1 MSYMSSETSYLN
13 DIDKLNSLL
22 VSLDYDEN
30 RMQEIIKSYTCDATR
45 LVNNSEHSASKS
57 RSIGII
63 GYGAMGRL
71 YTKTLTDDGWKVNIC
86 DLQENYNAIEEE
98 LKGFSNKDH
107 VTLFKDYTTV
117 IENSYF
123 VMFCTEAHVISA
135 MLENIKDKSI
145 LKNKILGGQSSS
157 KTIEVV
163 NLLKYTQGLDTDII
177 TLHSMHGPTVPTK
190 GQSLAIIPVRLHD
203 PRNLDFVD
211 SFTTCF
217 ESNKKFLTFIAHDK
231 TTANTQGLTHCAFI
245 NMGKAWYLAGK
256 YPWLY
261 DTNNTNPLE
270 VFKVNLT
277 FRIYGNNPHVYSNLA
292 MMNPYSIDAIQVFSK
307 NCEIINEM
315 ITNGQGDRLF
325 EILTTSFKNVFGD
338 FEFENDCD
346 NSATNNENTHL
357 SLLALL
363 KTWNDCSIDPIADK
377 FLSTPLYKLLLL
389 SVMRLFSNKDLLV
402 IATRSTKY
410 SDDDRNYVDSVKEY
424 SHMISVQD
432 TDAFNDSFN
441 KVVHYFQGDDM
452 EVVKKK
458 AQKMILELNE

>member
-1 MSYMSSETSYLN
+1 MSSETSYLN
-13 DIDKLNSLL
+13 DMDKLKSLL
-22 VSLDYDEN
+22 VTLDYDEN
-30 RMQEIIKSYTCDATR
+30 RMQEFIRNYTSDTAR
-45 LVNNSEHSASKS
+45 PVHNSDYSSARS

-71 YTKTLTDDGWKVNIC
+71 YTKTLTDDKWHVNIC
-86 DLQENYNAIEEE
+86 DLPENYNSIEKE
-98 LKGFSNKDH
+98 LKEYSNKEF
-107 VTLFKDYTTV
+107 VTLFKDYITV
-117 IENSYF
+117 IEKSDF
-123 VMFCTEAHVISA
+123 IMFSTEAHIISV

-163 NLLKYTQGLDTDII
+163 NLLKHTQGLDTDII

-211 SFTTCF
+211 SFTNCF

-245 NMGKAWYLAGK
+245 NMGKAWYLIGK

-261 DTNNTNPLE
+261 DTNNTHPLE

-292 MMNPYSIDAIQVFSK
+292 MMNPYSVNAIKVFSK
-307 NCEIINEM
+307 NCEIINNM
-315 ITNGQGDRLF
+315 ITTGQGDSLF
-325 EILTTSFKNVFGD
+325 EILTNAFKNVFGD
-338 FEFENDCD
+338 FESENDSD
-346 NSATNNENTHL
+346 HSATNNENTHL

-363 KTWNDCSIDPIADK
+363 KTWNDCGIDPIADK
-377 FLSTPLYKLLLL
+377 FLSTPLYKLLLS
-389 SVMRLFSNKDLLV
+389 SVIRLFSHKDLLV

-410 SDDDRNYVDSVKEY
+410 NEDDRKYVDSVKEY
-424 SHMISVQD
+424 SHIIEAQD
-432 TDAFNDSFN
+432 VDAFKDSFN

-452 EVVKKK
+452 EAVKKK
-458 AQKMILELNE
+458 AQQMILELNE